1 MIHLVKVCLSICLD
15 DNLKTTAAICFLFGG
30 YINWKKVCTSLHVK
44 IIFQRILCYEL
55 FRCEIQS
62 PMTSNYQHHHH
73 LLTVVVV
80 QQSNDWNG
88 NQKKQTQSIDSD
100 VFNDV
105 PQTLNGIADLL
116 LTNSLMAHCNA
127 WTTGLHTHQETAWPS
142 SSDFVTP
149 LSHSK

>member
-80 QQSNDWNG
+80 QQSND
-88 NQKKQTQSIDSD
+88 
-100 VFNDV
+100 
-105 PQTLNGIADLL
+105 
-116 LTNSLMAHCNA
+116 
-127 WTTGLHTHQETAWPS
+127 
-142 SSDFVTP
+142 
-149 LSHSK
+149 